1 MGRIW
6 YNIWR
11 FFAAGAIQRQ
21 DSLTNENAMT
31 LGASGLRRSLCSE
44 VNPVSERNYSS
55 YSSQDESRPRSRSS
69 SGRRSSEPRRSKKR
83 GKRSP
88 GRTALWVIGTILLV
102 AVTTGA
108 IMCCF
113 AAVYIRNN
121 ILPQAQMDMN
131 DFTLNE
137 NSIMYYQDDSGQY
150 QELGQVLSDTS
161 SEWVDFEE
169 IPQDL
174 KDAAVAIEDRRFYT
188 HHGVDWWRTAQAVVS
203 MFTGGDIQGGST
215 ITQQLIKNLTDYNE
229 TTVKRKVTEIF
240 RALYV
245 DSHYDKDDILELYL
259 NVIPLGSG
267 CEGVGAAAQKYFGKS
282 VSDLTLAECASL
294 VGITNNPSKYGPYST
309 AQVENWDGEMWD
321 AVQWNKYR
329 QEVILSQMLEQGKI
343 SQEEYDQAV
352 AQELVFVGSNAQS
365 GQNASNIY
373 SWYEEQV
380 ITDVMND
387 LKEEY
392 DYSSQYVSQMLANG
406 GLRIYTCVDPE
417 VQAAAEA
424 IYYDR
429 SNLNYTSSKS
439 GQQLQ
444 SAITIIDNSTGD
456 IAGLVGRIGEKT
468 INRGTNLATDA
479 LRQPGSAIKP
489 LTAYGP
495 AMEMGLL
502 SPISVLADYPY
513 QVMGGK
519 AWPVNVD
526 GRYRGQVT
534 VTEALQWS
542 YNTVAVRTVAMVTPA
557 KAYEF
562 ATQHFHL
569 QLESGRMING
579 EMKSDID
586 IAPLAMGGLTDGV
599 TTRQMANAFA
609 VFPENGIY
617 REARTYTKV
626 EDSQGNVILDNTRQD
641 EVAIKE
647 STAYYM
653 NSMLQNVV
661 ENGGGTEARISGMTV
676 AGKTGTTT
684 NKFDRYFV
692 GYTPYYTAAV
702 WVGYEYNER
711 VTASGNPAA
720 QLWKKVM
727 APIHDGLEN
736 KSFDKPS
743 GLVQVSYCKD
753 CGGLATTACQYDPR
767 DSSRVATGYVLSE
780 DAPSTVCTCHSL
792 EEGSNSLVRVCVD
805 SPVLDENGQPTGS
818 YHLAGPYCP
827 EVSIRTY
834 AYLNLDRESVGGAW
848 AEDSKYFYSSLPN
861 VGMCT
866 VHTGE
871 ETPPPEGGETT
882 NPDDPSNPDEP
893 NPPEEGGTTNP
904 DGGSQGGSG
913 GETGNTD
920 STNPDR

>member
-1 MGRIW
+1 M
-6 YNIWR
+6 
-11 FFAAGAIQRQ
+11 
-21 DSLTNENAMT
+21 
-31 LGASGLRRSLCSE
+31 SE
-44 VNPVSERNYSS
+44 QNYSS
-55 YSSQDESRPRSRSS
+55 RYPSRDERQSRS
-69 SGRRSSEPRRSKKR
+69 GQNGEPPRRRRKKSKKKKGGVLR
-83 GKRSP
+83 
-88 GRTALWVIGTILLV
+88 VIGTLLLIFL
-102 AVTTGA
+102 TTSA
-108 IMCCF
+108 FLACF
-113 AAVYIRNN
+113 AAVYIVNV
-121 ILPQAQMDMN
+121 ILPQANMDLSSFN
-131 DFTLNE
+131 VDE
-137 NSIMYYQDDSGQY
+137 NSVMYYQDKNTGEY
-150 QELGQVLSDTS
+150 KELRQVLSVTDS
-161 SEWVDFEE
+161 QWVDYEDM
-169 IPQDL
+169 PQYL
-174 KDAAVAIEDRRFYT
+174 KDAAVAIEDRRFWT
-188 HHGVDWWRTAQAVVS
+188 HNGVDWGRTAKAVIS

-245 DSHYDKDDILELYL
+245 DANYEKDEILELYL

-309 AQVENWDGEMWD
+309 ARVENANGEMWD

-329 QEVILSQMLEQGKI
+329 QEVILGQMLEQGKI
-343 SQEEYDQAV
+343 SQQEYDEAV
-352 AQELVFVGSNAQS
+352 AQELVFVGAGADSNQGS
-365 GQNASNIY
+365 SSIY

-387 LKEEY
+387 LKEQY
-392 DYSSQYVSQMLANG
+392 GYSGQYVSQMLSNG
-406 GLRIYTCVDPE
+406 GLRIYTCVEPE

-444 SAITIIDNSTGD
+444 SAITIIDNNTGD

-495 AMEMGLL
+495 AMDMGLL

-526 GRYRGQVT
+526 GHYRGQVT

-562 ATQHFHL
+562 ATQRFHL

-579 EMKSDID
+579 EMKSDVD

-641 EVAIKE
+641 EVAVKE

-661 ENGGGTEARISGMTV
+661 QNGGGTEARLSNMTV

-727 APIHDGLEN
+727 APIHEGLEN
-736 KSFDKPS
+736 QSFDTPS
-743 GLVQVSYCKD
+743 GLTKVSYCLD

-767 DSSRVATGYVLSE
+767 ESRVATGYVMPE
-780 DAPSTVCTCHSL
+780 DVPSTSCTCHSL
-792 EEGSNSLVRVCVD
+792 EPGSNSLVQVCVD
-805 SPVLDENGQPTGS
+805 SPVLDENGQPTGA

-827 EVSIRTY
+827 QESIRSY
-834 AYLNLDRESVGGAW
+834 AYLNLERESVGGAW
-848 AEDSKYFYSSLPN
+848 AEDSAYFYSAHANPG
-861 VGMCT
+861 VCT

-871 ETPPPEGGETT
+871 ATQ
-882 NPDDPSNPDEP
+882 
-893 NPPEEGGTTNP
+893 PPEEGGTTNP
-904 DGGSQGGSG
+904 DDPNNPGQSTEPGTTTDSNNPDHPTQG
-913 GETGNTD
+913 GETTEPGGDPGGTGGETEQP
-920 STNPDR
+920 STQTEP

>member
-1 MGRIW
+1 MRI
-6 YNIWR
+6 
-11 FFAAGAIQRQ
+11 
-21 DSLTNENAMT
+21 
-31 LGASGLRRSLCSE
+31 
-44 VNPVSERNYSS
+44 
-55 YSSQDESRPRSRSS
+55 
-69 SGRRSSEPRRSKKR
+69 
-83 GKRSP
+83 
-88 GRTALWVIGTILLV
+88 IGTLLLIFL
-102 AVTTGA
+102 TTSA
-108 IMCCF
+108 FLACF
-113 AAVYIRNN
+113 AAVYIVNV
-121 ILPQAQMDMN
+121 ILPQANMDLSSFN
-131 DFTLNE
+131 VDE
-137 NSIMYYQDDSGQY
+137 NSVMYYQDKSTGEY
-150 QELGQVLSDTS
+150 KELRQVLSVTNS
-161 SEWVDFEE
+161 QWVDYEDM
-169 IPQDL
+169 PQYL
-174 KDAAVAIEDRRFYT
+174 KDAAVAIEDRRFWK
-188 HHGVDWWRTAQAVVS
+188 HNGVDWWRTTQAVVS

-245 DSHYDKDDILELYL
+245 DSHYEKEDILELYL

-267 CEGVGAAAQKYFGKS
+267 CEGVGAAAEKYFGKS

-294 VGITNNPSKYGPYST
+294 IGITNNPSKYGPYST
-309 AQVENWDGEMWD
+309 AQVENSNGEMWS

-329 QEVILSQMLEQGKI
+329 QEVILGQMLEQSKI
-343 SQEEYDQAV
+343 SQQEYDEAV
-352 AQELVFVGSNAQS
+352 AQELAFVGSNSES
-365 GQNASNIY
+365 GQSTSDIY

-392 DYSSQYVSQMLANG
+392 GYSSQYVSQMLSNG
-406 GLRIYTCVDPE
+406 GLRIYTCVDPQ

-429 SNLNYTSSKS
+429 SNLNYTSSKT

-468 INRGTNLATDA
+468 INRGINLATGA
-479 LRQPGSAIKP
+479 LRQPGSSIKP
-489 LTAYGP
+489 LTAYAP

-502 SPISVLADYPY
+502 SPISVLPDYPY
-513 QVMGGK
+513 QVLDGK

-542 YNTVAVRTVAMVTPA
+542 CNTVAVRTIAMVTPA
-557 KAYEF
+557 KSYEF

-569 QLESGRMING
+569 NLESGRMVNG
-579 EMKSDID
+579 QMQSDINL
-586 IAPLAMGGLTDGV
+586 APLAMGGLTDGV

-626 EDSQGNVILDNTRQD
+626 EDSDGNVILDNSRED
-641 EVAIKE
+641 ETAIKE

-653 NSMLQNVV
+653 NTMLQNVV
-661 ENGGGTEARISGMTV
+661 QNGGGTEARISGMSV
-676 AGKTGTTT
+676 AGKTGTTDS
-684 NKFDRYFV
+684 KFDRWFV
-692 GYTPYYTAAV
+692 GYTPHYTAAV

-711 VTASGNPAA
+711 VPSSGNPAA

-727 APIHDGLEN
+727 SPIHDGLEN
-736 KSFDKPS
+736 TGFSKPS

-753 CGGLATTACQYDPR
+753 CGGLATSACQADPR
-767 DSSRVATGYVLSE
+767 GSRVATGYVMAE
-780 DAPSTVCTCHSL
+780 DAPSTSCSCHSL

-805 SPVLDENGQPTGS
+805 DPVLDENGAFTGS

-827 EVSIRTY
+827 EISIRTY

-848 AEDSKYFYSSLPN
+848 AEDSQYFYSNLPN
-861 VGMCT
+861 VGVCT

-871 ETPPPEGGETT
+871 AVVPPEGGETT
-882 NPDDPSNPDEP
+882 DPDDPSNPE
-893 NPPEEGGTTNP
+893 NPENP
-904 DGGSQGGSG
+904 DGGEEPTDPEGGSQEGGG
-913 GETGNTD
+913 GETSQPENV
-920 STNPDR
+920 TNSVR

>member
-1 MGRIW
+1 MSEQNYPSNPNR
-6 YNIWR
+6 
-11 FFAAGAIQRQ
+11 
-21 DSLTNENAMT
+21 DS
-31 LGASGLRRSLCSE
+31 RR
-44 VNPVSERNYSS
+44 VSSDSKGEPSK
-55 YSSQDESRPRSRSS
+55 
-69 SGRRSSEPRRSKKR
+69 RRRRKSKKKKHGVLR
-83 GKRSP
+83 
-88 GRTALWVIGTILLV
+88 VIGTLLLIFL
-102 AVTTGA
+102 TTSA
-108 IMCCF
+108 FLACF
-113 AAVYIRNN
+113 AAVYIANV
-121 ILPQAQMDMN
+121 ILPQASMDLSS
-131 DFTLNE
+131 FTVDE
-137 NSIMYYQDDSGQY
+137 NSVMYYQDRTTGEY
-150 QELGQVLSDTS
+150 KELRQVLSVTN
-161 SEWVDFEE
+161 SEWVDYEDMPE
-169 IPQDL
+169 YL
-174 KDAAVAIEDRRFYT
+174 KEAAVAIEDRRFWT
-188 HHGVDWWRTAQAVVS
+188 HNGVDWWRTAQAVVS

-245 DSHYDKDDILELYL
+245 DSHYEKADILELYL

-267 CEGVGAAAQKYFGKS
+267 CEGVGAASEKYFGKP

-294 VGITNNPSKYGPYST
+294 IGITNNPSKYGPYST
-309 AQVENWDGEMWD
+309 ARVENSNGEMWD

-329 QEVILSQMLEQGKI
+329 QEVILGQMLEQGKI
-343 SQEEYDQAV
+343 SQAEYDEAV
-352 AQELVFVGSNAQS
+352 AQELVFVGFSAES
-365 GQNASNIY
+365 GQEASDIY

-387 LKEEY
+387 LQEEY
-392 DYSSQYVSQMLANG
+392 QYSSQYVSQMLANG

-429 SNLNYTSSKS
+429 SSLDPNTTKS
-439 GQQLQ
+439 GQELQ
-444 SAITIIDNSTGD
+444 SAITIIDNSTGN
-456 IAGLVGRIGEKT
+456 IVGLMGRVGEKT
-468 INRGTNLATDA
+468 INRGTNLATGA

-495 AMEMGLL
+495 AMDMGLL

-513 QVMGGK
+513 QVLGGK

-542 YNTVAVRTVAMVTPA
+542 YNTVAVRAVALVTPA
-557 KAYEF
+557 KAFEF

-569 QLESGRMING
+569 ELESGRMVNG
-579 EMKSDID
+579 EMKSDVD

-626 EDSQGNVILDNTRQD
+626 EDSDGNVILDNSRED
-641 EVAIKE
+641 EVAVKE

-653 NSMLQNVV
+653 NTMLQNVV
-661 ENGGGTEARISGMTV
+661 QSGGGTEARISGMTV

-711 VTASGNPAA
+711 VPESGNPAA

-727 APIHDGLEN
+727 APIHEGLEN
-736 KSFDKPS
+736 KSFDEPS
-743 GLVQVSYCKD
+743 GLVRVNYCLD
-753 CGGLATTACQYDPR
+753 CGGEATSACQADPR
-767 DSSRVATGYVLSE
+767 GSRVATGYVLPE
-780 DAPSTVCTCHSL
+780 DAPANVCTCHSL
-792 EEGSNSLVRVCVD
+792 EPGSNSLIQVCVD
-805 SPVLDENGQPTGS
+805 DPVLDENGQPTGA

-827 EVSIRTY
+827 EVSIRSY
-834 AYLNLDRESVGGAW
+834 AYLNLSRESVGGAW
-848 AEDSKYFYSSLPN
+848 AEDSSYFYSAQPN
-861 VGMCT
+861 VGVCT

-871 ETPPPEGGETT
+871 VLPPEGGEILDP
-882 NPDDPSNPDEP
+882 NNPDNPLEPDDPNQPTDPEDP
-893 NPPEEGGTTNP
+893 NQSEGDDPTQP
-904 DGGSQGGSG
+904 GGDPGGLEDDLADAIQNWLS
-913 GETGNTD
+913 
-920 STNPDR
+920 R

>member
-1 MGRIW
+1 M
-6 YNIWR
+6 
-11 FFAAGAIQRQ
+11 
-21 DSLTNENAMT
+21 
-31 LGASGLRRSLCSE
+31 SE
-44 VNPVSERNYSS
+44 QNYSS
-55 YSSQDESRPRSRSS
+55 HPRREGSRSS
-69 SGRRSSEPRRSKKR
+69 QNGDQPPRRRRKSKKKKV
-83 GKRSP
+83 G
-88 GRTALWVIGTILLV
+88 ALRIIGTLLLIFL
-102 AVTTGA
+102 TTSA
-108 IMCCF
+108 FLACF
-113 AAVYIRNN
+113 GAVYIVNV
-121 ILPQAQMDMN
+121 ILPQASMDLSSFN
-131 DFTLNE
+131 VDE
-137 NSIMYYQDDSGQY
+137 NSVMYYQDKTTGEY
-150 QELGQVLSDTS
+150 KELRQVLSVTN
-161 SEWVDFEE
+161 SEWVDYEDM
-169 IPQDL
+169 PQYL
-174 KDAAVAIEDRRFYT
+174 KDAAVAIEDRRFWK
-188 HHGVDWWRTAQAVVS
+188 HNGVDWWRTAQAVVS

-245 DSHYDKDDILELYL
+245 DSHYEKDDILELYL

-267 CEGVGAAAQKYFGKS
+267 CEGVGAAAEKYFGKS

-294 VGITNNPSKYGPYST
+294 IGITNNPSKYGPYST
-309 AQVENWDGEMWD
+309 AQVENSEGEMWN

-329 QEVILSQMLEQGKI
+329 QEVILGQMLEQGKI
-343 SQEEYDQAV
+343 SQEEYDEAV
-352 AQELVFVGSNAQS
+352 AQELVFVGTNSES
-365 GQNASNIY
+365 GQSSSDIY

-380 ITDVMND
+380 ITDVMKD
-387 LKEEY
+387 LQEEY

-456 IAGLVGRIGEKT
+456 IAGLVGRIGEKA
-468 INRGTNLATDA
+468 INRGTNLATGA
-479 LRQPGSAIKP
+479 LRQPGSSIKP

-513 QVMGGK
+513 QVLDGK

-542 YNTVAVRTVAMVTPA
+542 CNTVAVRTVAMVTPA
-557 KAYEF
+557 KSYEF
-562 ATQHFHL
+562 ATQRFHL
-569 QLESGRMING
+569 DLESGRMVNG
-579 EMKSDID
+579 QMQSDVNL
-586 IAPLAMGGLTDGV
+586 APLSMGGLTDGV

-626 EDSQGNVILDNTRQD
+626 EDSDGNVILDNTRED
-641 EVAIKE
+641 EVAVKE

-653 NSMLQNVV
+653 NTMLQNVV
-661 ENGGGTEARISGMTV
+661 QNGGGSEARISGMTV
-676 AGKTGTTT
+676 AGKTGTTDS
-684 NKFDRYFV
+684 KFDRWFV

-711 VTASGNPAA
+711 VPSSGNPAA

-727 APIHDGLEN
+727 APIHEGLEN
-736 KSFDKPS
+736 QSFDKPS

-767 DSSRVATGYVLSE
+767 GSRVASGYVMQE

-805 SPVLDENGQPTGS
+805 DPVLDENGEPTGS

-848 AEDSKYFYSSLPN
+848 AEDSQYFYSNLPN
-861 VGMCT
+861 LGVCT
-866 VHTGE
+866 VHNGE
-871 ETPPPEGGETT
+871 TVLPPEGGETT
-882 NPDDPSNPDEP
+882 DPDDPSDPNNPD
-893 NPPEEGGTTNP
+893 PPEG
-904 DGGSQGGSG
+904 G
-913 GETGNTD
+913 GETTD
-920 STNPDR
+920 PGGEGSGEGGGGETDQPESTTNSTR